1 MHICFIT
8 NEYPKEGFPHGGVGT
23 FVKTIATEMVKFNIK
38 VTIIGIN
45 YTNEYEK
52 IDENGIKIY
61 RLKPSSNKGLK
72 WFFNND
78 NICKKIKKI
87 NLQNPIDIIE
97 TSELGLAFIKKIP
110 TIKYLI
116 RLHGGHH
123 FFAKAENRPTEWR
136 KVWQEKKSFS
146 KADYLVAVSNYVAQ
160 TTNDLLK
167 LNQEKI
173 LVIYNP
179 IDTKRFYQ
187 CITDKIES
195 NTIFFAGTLVEK
207 KGIRQLIESLEY
219 LVDEFPDI
227 KLKIAGRVG
236 NIPGTQTSY
245 KPILEKSISEKI
257 KNNIEFLGTISN
269 NEMPKHIEKA
279 AICCYPSHMEAMPL
293 AWLEVL
299 SMGKMFIGSK
309 TGPGSEAVID
319 DKTGLLVNPFDPND
333 IAEKIKYALLNP
345 EKSLQMGR
353 NAREMIINNFDIC
366 KIVLQNIDFYKSLL
380 RN

>member
-72 WFFNND
+72 WFFNNN

-219 LVDEFPDI
+219 LLDEFPDI

-319 DKTGLLVNPFDPND
+319 GKTGLLVNPFDPND

-366 KIVLQNIDFYKSLL
+366 KIVLQNIDFYKSLI

>member
-72 WFFNND
+72 WFFNNN

-187 CITDKIES
+187 CKTDKIES

-319 DKTGLLVNPFDPND
+319 GKTGLLVNPFDPKD

-366 KIVLQNIDFYKSLL
+366 KIVLQNIDFYKSLI